1 MKYPLR
7 ENNKR
12 RNVYAHINSKRMIRH
27 INQTVFELLYDY
39 HFDEMTVQKFVKLP
53 RLIVVP
59 FIVISKINMI
69 YSIPY
74 LNI

>member
-1 MKYPLR
+1 MPT
-7 ENNKR
+7 
-12 RNVYAHINSKRMIRH
+12 STQKRMIRH

-74 LNI
+74 PIYDWRNYDRFK

>member
-1 MKYPLR
+1 
-7 ENNKR
+7 
-12 RNVYAHINSKRMIRH
+12 MIRH